1 MTGIITLDIVIGLI
15 FVYLIY
21 SLLATII
28 LEFIATNFNLRAK
41 MLEKAIIRMLEEN
54 VDSPGQNQSLS
65 KEFYN
70 HPLIKFLGK
79 NKRHPKP
86 SYLKKTTFSK
96 VVIDLLKGKELE
108 AGNEVKTL
116 IEESLKTGTPKWSNG
131 ATKIGDETLLFLKT
145 IWTDAQGDVEKF
157 RAMLEN
163 WFDET
168 MERATGWYKKHTQAI
183 LFVIGLVLAIVFNVD
198 TIKIAD
204 KLKKDPKLREQL
216 VQQADAFTKAH
227 PDLDV
232 ELKTQQ
238 EQIDKYLFPDI
249 NKSTLPADSL
259 ERMKEEKRRLD
270 SACYANNQLL
280 KQQRNT
286 LFDQANNLIDEDIN
300 KMNGILGLSAAGYCS
315 CGDWPCL
322 LKMLVGWILTALA
335 ISLGAPFWFDLL
347 NKLMKVRNSVA
358 SISTTATQNQD
369 STDVQS
375 TNITRK
381 G

>member
-41 MLEKAIIRMLEEN
+41 MLEKAITRMLEEN
-54 VDSPGQNQSLS
+54 LADMQNNQSLS

-86 SYLKKTTFSK
+86 SYIKKTTFSK
-96 VVIDLLKGKELE
+96 VIIDLLKGKNIET
-108 AGNEVKTL
+108 GKEVKSL
-116 IEESLKTGTPKWSNG
+116 IEDSLNKGATQWSGGN
-131 ATKIGDETLLFLKT
+131 TKIGEETQLFLKT
-145 IWTDAQGDVEKF
+145 IWADAQGDVEKF

-259 ERMKEEKRRLD
+259 ERMKEEKRKLD

-286 LFDQANNLIDEDIN
+286 LLDQANNLIDKDIN
-300 KMNGILGLSAAGYCS
+300 KMNGILGLSADGYCS

-347 NKLMKVRNSVA
+347 NKLMKVRNSVT
-358 SISTTATQNQD
+358 STAATQNQD